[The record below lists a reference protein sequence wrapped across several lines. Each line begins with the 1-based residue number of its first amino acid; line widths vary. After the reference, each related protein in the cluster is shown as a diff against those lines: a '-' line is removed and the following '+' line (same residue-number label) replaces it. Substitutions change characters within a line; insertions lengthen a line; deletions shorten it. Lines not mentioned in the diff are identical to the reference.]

1 MFTNLLAHCDQYGVV
16 DIHPKAI
23 SEEIGIPMERVK
35 STLVMLQSPDPES
48 RTQDKE
54 GRRILLLDEHR
65 DWGWSVVNYM
75 KYRAIKNEDDR
86 REQNRI
92 AQEKWRNKNKHDISK
107 VSINKPC
114 VSAVSPNKPIQKQ
127 KQKHELGANAPSS
140 AAKLPTCP
148 PEVISELSQEP
159 DNSSPETPPCPTQ
172 RILAI
177 FGERVRD
184 LAQPRRELWDGSVG
198 AKAMRDR
205 WKWLLSAQRADG
217 QRYAETTEAGLEW
230 FGLFFETVAD
240 SDFLTGRSAGKWRA
254 DLTWLMKKENFSK
267 VVQGNYTK

>member
-23 SEEIGIPMERVK
+23 AEEVGIPMERVK

-114 VSAVSPNKPIQKQ
+114 VSAVSRDKPMQMQKE
-127 KQKHELGANAPSS
+127 KEINTNALFQEFWKAYPKKR
-140 AAKLPTCP
+140 AKDDAGKAFAKRK
-148 PEVISELSQEP
+148 P
-159 DNSSPETPPCPTQ
+159 DET
-172 RILAI
+172 L
-177 FGERVRD
+177 
-184 LAQPRRELWDGSVG
+184 L
-198 AKAMRDR
+198 KAMLDAIEIQSQSDDWLKEDGKYIPYPATWLNDGR
-205 WKWLLSAQRADG
+205 WMDT
-217 QRYAETTEAGLEW
+217 Y
-230 FGLFFETVAD
+230 
-240 SDFLTGRSAGKWRA
+240 SDFISNHIAG
-254 DLTWLMKKENFSK
+254 SI
-267 VVQGNYTK
+267 